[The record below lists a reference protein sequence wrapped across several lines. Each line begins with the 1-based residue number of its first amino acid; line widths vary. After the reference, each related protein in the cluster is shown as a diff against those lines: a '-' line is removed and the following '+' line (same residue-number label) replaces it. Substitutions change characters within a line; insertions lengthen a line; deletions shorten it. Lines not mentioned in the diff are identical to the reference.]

1 MQVRLLTASLA
12 LVVGCGAL
20 GCKSAPKMAWW
31 SSSKGDKVES
41 TAIAHAAPQ
50 LPSEI
55 AKQTEAINT
64 ANPVQISTAPA
75 FAANT
80 STVNSNVTE
89 SAMASTPVGAYPST
103 GAQSYVPRTS
113 AAATTTASTN
123 AMPYN
128 PNAVPAAKKSSDA
141 QSLATNATLNTVNS
155 AADRYGNVATNTTQ
169 PSSASAPA
177 SGTSYPNF
185 SSPVSTGATTPA
197 VSSPS
202 GLGDRYSQASTSR
215 PTPSSNSE
223 QKEVQ
228 QVQTASAIAA
238 ADPYRPGGTATY
250 PSTAT
255 SNAKYEVATR
265 PAEPASS
272 QAKVPNVAY
281 PGTGTNQY
289 R

>member
-12 LVVGCGAL
+12 LVVGCRAL

-103 GAQSYVPRTS
+103 GAQSYG
-113 AAATTTASTN
+113 
-123 AMPYN
+123 
-128 PNAVPAAKKSSDA
+128 
-141 QSLATNATLNTVNS
+141 Q
-155 AADRYGNVATNTTQ
+155 
-169 PSSASAPA
+169 
-177 SGTSYPNF
+177 
-185 SSPVSTGATTPA
+185 
-197 VSSPS
+197 
-202 GLGDRYSQASTSR
+202 
-215 PTPSSNSE
+215 
-223 QKEVQ
+223 
-228 QVQTASAIAA
+228 
-238 ADPYRPGGTATY
+238 
-250 PSTAT
+250 
-255 SNAKYEVATR
+255 
-265 PAEPASS
+265 EPALLQRRPHRRTPCRIIRTQCPPPRSRRMPNPS
-272 QAKVPNVAY
+272 QP
-281 PGTGTNQY
+281 TQH
-289 R
+289 